1 MPANNDEETIMNS
14 IKAMAPATV
23 ANVSCGFDIFGFAV
37 ESPCDEVILTLRD
50 EPGVVIT
57 SITGDGGRLP
67 TDANRNTAGVAV
79 QEYLKATGFDQGIA
93 IELIKNL
100 PLGSGMG
107 SSAASSV
114 AALVAVNH
122 LMGNPL
128 ERDELLPFAMEAER
142 VACGSAHA
150 DNVAPALLG
159 GFVLIRSY
167 QPLDV
172 TRIPTPDDLYCTLIH
187 PQLELKT
194 EDSRNVLKASVPL
207 RDAVRQW
214 GNIAGLVVGLMKP
227 DYGLIGRSLQDYIA
241 EPLRSVLIP
250 GFERIKE
257 TAVQAGA
264 LGAGISGSGPTIFAL
279 SVSAATAEKV
289 GEAIR
294 DEFEGFRVESE
305 VYVSRINTKGAT
317 VESVEQK
324 ENIL

>member
-1 MPANNDEETIMNS
+1 MKKPTMNS
-14 IKAMAPATV
+14 IKATAPASV

-37 ESPCDEVILTLRD
+37 ESPCDEVTLTLKD
-50 EPGVVIT
+50 DPGVVMT
-57 SITGDGGRLP
+57 SITGDDGRLP
-67 TDANRNTAGVAV
+67 SDASRNTAGVAV
-79 QEYLKATGFDQGIA
+79 QEYLKAIDSRQGIA

-128 ERDELLPFAMEAER
+128 KRNELLPFAMEAER

-167 QPLDV
+167 NPLDV

-227 DYGLIGRSLQDYIA
+227 DYGLIGRSLQDYIV

-279 SVSAATAEKV
+279 SVSAATARKV

-294 DEFEGFRVESE
+294 EEFESFHVESE
-305 VYVSRINTKGAT
+305 VHVSRINTKGAT
-317 VESVEQK
+317 VESVGQK

>member
-1 MPANNDEETIMNS
+1 MIKKSTMNT
-14 IKAMAPATV
+14 IKATAPATV

-37 ESPCDEVILTLRD
+37 ESPCDEIILTVRD

-79 QEYLKATGFDQGIA
+79 QEYLKATGFNQGIA
-93 IELIKNL
+93 IELNKNL

-128 ERDELLPFAMEAER
+128 QRDELLPFAMEAER

-150 DNVAPALLG
+150 DNVAPSLLG

-172 TRIPTPDDLYCTLIH
+172 TRIPTPEDLYCTLIH

-227 DYGLIGRSLQDYIA
+227 DYALIGRSLQDYIA

-257 TAVQAGA
+257 TAVRAGA

-279 SVSAATAEKV
+279 SVSSATARKV

-305 VYVSRINTKGAT
+305 VYVSRINTQGAT

>member
-1 MPANNDEETIMNS
+1 MNS
-14 IKAMAPATV
+14 IKATAPATV

-37 ESPCDEVILTLRD
+37 ESPCDEVTLTLRD

-67 TDANRNTAGVAV
+67 ADADRNTAGVAV
-79 QEYLKATGFDQGIA
+79 KEYLKAAGSNQGIA
-93 IELIKNL
+93 IELTKNL

-128 ERDELLPFAMEAER
+128 KRDELLPFAMEAER

-167 QPLDV
+167 RPLDV
-172 TRIPTPDDLYCTLIH
+172 TRIPTPEDLYCTLIH

-227 DYGLIGRSLQDYIA
+227 DYGLIGRSLHDYIA

-257 TAVQAGA
+257 AAVEAGA

-279 SVSAATAEKV
+279 SVSAATAKKV
-289 GEAIR
+289 GEVIR

-305 VYVSRINTKGAT
+305 VYVSRINTQGAT